1 MRYTERRGNSI
12 SELSIRFVILALAAL
27 ILMALHQT
35 GRIAPIQNFI
45 TQLTSPAQL
54 STTAFTEGLS
64 ETVNFALEF
73 QTLRQRNAE
82 LEQLYADLLVDNLR
96 LLEIE
101 HENEQLRT
109 VLDFAETRPG
119 LALRGAQIVARV
131 IGQESNNFLDYVMLD
146 LGAEHGIVVGMP
158 VVVAQGMVGR
168 VSAVTETTS
177 KVLLITDTNSAIN
190 VIFQKSRLNGVL
202 RGNPDGT
209 LRVDYIPQGAIF
221 ERGETVL
228 SSGLGGRF
236 PKGIPLGQI
245 IDIGGRDIDVF
256 QWAAVQ
262 PTVDFRRLELAMV
275 VTNFDPLERVPE
287 LSVPIEV
294 PEEIPEEI
302 PEEEIIEENQP
313 PIDTQP

>member
-1 MRYTERRGNSI
+1 
-12 SELSIRFVILALAAL
+12 
-27 ILMALHQT
+27 MALHQT
-35 GRIAPIQNFI
+35 GRIAPLQNFV
-45 TQLTSPAQL
+45 TQLTSPTLL
-54 STTAFTEGLS
+54 STSAFIEGLS
-64 ETVNFALEF
+64 KNINFVLEF
-73 QTLRQRNAE
+73 QNLRQRNAE
-82 LEQLYADLLVDNLR
+82 LEQLYADLQVDNLR

-109 VLDFAETRPG
+109 ILNFAETRPG

-131 IGQESNNFLDYVMLD
+131 IGQESNNFLDYIMLD
-146 LGAEHGIVVGMP
+146 LGTEHGIVVGMP

-168 VSAVTETTS
+168 ISAVTESTS

-209 LRVDYIPQGAIF
+209 LKVDYIPQGAFF
-221 ERGETVL
+221 ETGETVL

-245 IDIGGRDIDVF
+245 IATGGRDIDVF
-256 QWAAVQ
+256 QWAVVE

-275 VTNFDPLERVPE
+275 VTNFDLLERVPE
-287 LSVPIEV
+287 LTVPLAV
-294 PEEIPEEI
+294 PEPTFLSHGAIVGSGSIVAISRVFTP
-302 PEEEIIEENQP
+302 QFWRCQAGSSS
-313 PIDTQP
+313 DSAHCRRVDL